1 MTDLLTSG
9 GVIPVDKPTGPT
21 SHDVVAVARR
31 ALGTPRVGHTGTL
44 DPLATGL
51 LLLCVGPATRLVQFL
66 IGLPKDYVARVR
78 LGVRTTTDDPEGDVE
93 ATSEGWRE
101 LDPGTLDAALGA
113 LRGQSWQTPPRFSA
127 KKIGGEA
134 AHYRARRGE
143 TVALAPVEVDVLD
156 LELLEWQPPDLELRV
171 RCSSGTYVRALA
183 RDLGEA
189 LGTGAH
195 LSALRRTAIG
205 KFRVEGAVPPA
216 ALCDPSLVERAWIT
230 PAAAVA
236 HLPWVEVGPED
247 VARLSQGQAVTVA
260 VPAASGTPPYGPVA
274 VLRGRA
280 LVAVAERE
288 GERLRPRK
296 VFPAIAS

>member
-1 MTDLLTSG
+1 M
-9 GVIPVDKPTGPT
+9 
-21 SHDVVAVARR
+21 VAVARR

-66 IGLPKDYVARVR
+66 TGLPKDYVARVR
-78 LGVRTTTDDPEGDVE
+78 LGVRTTTDDSEGDVE

-101 LDPGTLDAALGA
+101 LDPATVHAALGA
-113 LRGQSWQTPPRFSA
+113 LRGRSWQTPPRFSA
-127 KKIGGEA
+127 KKIDGEA

-143 TVALAPVEVDVLD
+143 AVALVPVEVDVLD
-156 LELLEWQPPDLELRV
+156 LELLEWQPPDLTLRV
-171 RCSSGTYVRALA
+171 HCSSGTYVRALA

-205 KFRVEGAVPPA
+205 EFRVEGALPTA
-216 ALCDPSLVERAWIT
+216 ALGEPSLVEQVWIT
-230 PAAAVA
+230 SATAVA
-236 HLPWVEVGPED
+236 HLPWVEVGPAD
-247 VARLSQGQAVTVA
+247 AARLSHGQAIDVA
-260 VPAASGTPPYGPVA
+260 VTEENSSPTDGPIA
-274 VLRGRA
+274 VLKGRA

-288 GERLRPRK
+288 GERLHPRK
-296 VFPAIAS
+296 VFPAVTS

>member
-1 MTDLLTSG
+1 MDLLASG
-9 GVIPVDKPTGPT
+9 GLIPVDKPTGPT

-66 IGLPKDYVARVR
+66 TGLPKDYLARVR
-78 LGVRTTTDDPEGDVE
+78 LGERTTTDDSGGDVE
-93 ATSEGWRE
+93 ATSEAWRE
-101 LDPGTLDAALGA
+101 LDPGTVEAALGA
-113 LRGQSWQTPPRFSA
+113 LRGRSWQTPPRFSA

-143 TVALAPVEVDVLD
+143 PVALAPVEVDVLD

-195 LSALRRTAIG
+195 MSALRRTAIG
-205 KFRVEGAVPPA
+205 EFRLEGALPST
-216 ALCDPSLVERAWIT
+216 ALGEPSRVKQAWIT

-236 HLPWVEVGPED
+236 HLPWVEVGPAD
-247 VARLSQGQAVTVA
+247 AARLSQGQAVAVA
-260 VPAASGTPPYGPVA
+260 VAEAGGSPPDGPVA
-274 VLRGRA
+274 VLKDRS
-280 LVAVAERE
+280 LVAVAEWE

-296 VFPAIAS
+296 IFPAITS

>member
-1 MTDLLTSG
+1 MDLLTSG

-21 SHDVVAVARR
+21 SHDVVAAARR

-66 IGLPKDYVARVR
+66 TGLPKDYVARVR
-78 LGVRTTTDDPEGDVE
+78 LGVRTMTDDSEGDVE
-93 ATSEGWRE
+93 ATSESWRDIAPGMLE
-101 LDPGTLDAALGA
+101 EALDGF
-113 LRGQSWQTPPRFSA
+113 RGRSWQTPPRFSA
-127 KKIGGEA
+127 KKIGGES

-143 TVALAPVEVDVLD
+143 AVELAPVEVDVLD
-156 LELLEWQPPDLELRV
+156 LELLEWQPPDVEFRV

-189 LGTGAH
+189 LGCGGYM
-195 LSALRRTAIG
+195 SALRRTAIG
-205 KFRVEGAVPPA
+205 RFCVDGALPTA
-216 ALCDPSLVERAWIT
+216 AIGDPSLVEGAWIT

-236 HLPWVEVGPED
+236 HLPWLEVGPED
-247 VARLSQGQAVTVA
+247 AVRLSQGQAVVVA
-260 VPAASGTPPYGPVA
+260 DKAALGPPMDGPVA
-274 VLRGRA
+274 VLMERV
-280 LVAVAERE
+280 LVTVAELE

-296 VFPAIAS
+296 VFPAAK

>member
-1 MTDLLTSG
+1 MDLLASG

-31 ALGTPRVGHTGTL
+31 TLGTPRVGHTGTL

-66 IGLPKDYVARVR
+66 TGLPKDYVARVR
-78 LGVRTTTDDPEGDVE
+78 LGVRTTTDDSEGEVE

-101 LDPGTLDAALGA
+101 LDPGTVQAALGA
-113 LRGQSWQTPPRFSA
+113 LRGRSWQTPPRFSA

-171 RCSSGTYVRALA
+171 CCSSGTYVRALA

-205 KFRVEGAVPPA
+205 EFRVEGALPA
-216 ALCDPSLVERAWIT
+216 AALSDPSLVEQAWIT
-230 PAAAVA
+230 PAAALA
-236 HLPWVEVGPED
+236 HLPWVEVGPAD
-247 VARLSQGQAVTVA
+247 AARLSQGQTVA
-260 VPAASGTPPYGPVA
+260 VAVTEANSPPPDGPVA
-274 VLRGRA
+274 VLKGRS

-288 GERLRPRK
+288 GERLHPRK
-296 VFPAIAS
+296 VFPAATS

>member
-1 MTDLLTSG
+1 MDLRTSG
-9 GVIPVDKPTGPT
+9 GVILVDKPAGPT

-31 ALGTPRVGHTGTL
+31 VLGTPRVGHAGTL

-51 LLLCVGPATRLVQFL
+51 LLLCVGPTTRLVQFL
-66 IGLPKDYVARVR
+66 IGLPKDYLARVR

-101 LDPGTLDAALGA
+101 LDPGTLDAALSA
-113 LRGQSWQTPPRFSA
+113 LRGRTWQTPPRFSA
-127 KKIGGEA
+127 KKIGGVA

-143 TVALAPVEVDVLD
+143 AVALAPVEVDVLD

-171 RCSSGTYVRALA
+171 CCSSGTYVRALA

-205 KFRVEGAVPPA
+205 KFRVEEAVTLA
-216 ALCDPSLVERAWIT
+216 GLGDPSLVERACMT

-247 VARLSQGQAVTVA
+247 AVRLSQGQAVAFVG
-260 VPAASGTPPYGPVA
+260 PMASSPLPDGPVA
-274 VLRGRA
+274 VLSGRT
-280 LVAVAERE
+280 LIAVAERE
-288 GERLRPRK
+288 GGRLRPRK
-296 VFPAIAS
+296 VFPVMAS

>member
-1 MTDLLTSG
+1 MELLVSG

-31 ALGTPRVGHTGTL
+31 NLGTPRVGHTGTL

-66 IGLPKDYVARVR
+66 TGLPKEYVARVR
-78 LGVRTTTDDPEGDVE
+78 LGMRTTTDDSDGDVE

-101 LDPGTLDAALGA
+101 IDQGTVQTALGD
-113 LRGQSWQTPPRFSA
+113 LRGRSWQTPPRFSA
-127 KKIGGEA
+127 KKIDGEA

-156 LELLEWQPPDLELRV
+156 LELLEWKLPDLELRV
-171 RCSSGTYVRALA
+171 RCSAGTYVRALA

-205 KFRVEGAVPPA
+205 DFRVDGALPTA
-216 ALCDPSLVERAWIT
+216 ALSDPSLVEQAWIT

-236 HLPWVEVGPED
+236 HLPWVEVGPAD
-247 VARLSQGQAVTVA
+247 AARLSQGQAVAVA
-260 VPAASGTPPYGPVA
+260 VTEANSPPSDGLVA
-274 VLRGRA
+274 VLKGRS

-288 GERLRPRK
+288 GERILPRK
-296 VFPAIAS
+296 VFPAMTS